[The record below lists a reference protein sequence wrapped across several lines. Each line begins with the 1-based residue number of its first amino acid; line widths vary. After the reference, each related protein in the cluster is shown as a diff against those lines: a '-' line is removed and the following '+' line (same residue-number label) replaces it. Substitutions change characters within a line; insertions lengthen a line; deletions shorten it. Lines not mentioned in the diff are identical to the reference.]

1 MIYNL
6 DKLLTGLVTS
16 IPITSAVTFNAQHC
30 HKDIIK
36 LSDVNFDG
44 EITIDSEDEIKLLGT
59 LRGIMV
65 ILDSISL
72 AEVDYHF
79 SIDIDENI
87 EENIEKNKNTID
99 ILEILWQN
107 IVLEVPLRYTTVTD
121 YSSYCGD
128 GWKLISEEELH
139 YANNPFQALIENEK
153 EE

>member
-6 DKLLTGLVTS
+6 DKILTGFAAS
-16 IPITSAVTFNAQHC
+16 IPIDSAVTFDDQHH
-30 HKDIIK
+30 HKDIIR
-36 LSDVNFDG
+36 LNDVYFTG
-44 EITIDSEDEIKLLGT
+44 EITTDSDDEIKLIGT

-87 EENIEKNKNTID
+87 AENIEKNKNTID

-139 YANNPFQALIENEK
+139 YTNNPFQALIENEK